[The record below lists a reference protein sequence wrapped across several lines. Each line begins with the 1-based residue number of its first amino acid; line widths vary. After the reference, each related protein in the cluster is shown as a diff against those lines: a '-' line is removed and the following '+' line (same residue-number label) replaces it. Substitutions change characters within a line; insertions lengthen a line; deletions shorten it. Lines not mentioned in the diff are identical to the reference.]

1 MHIPNTLRA
10 GDAHDRFRALH
21 EEHAADEVAMGG
33 VFSSGDHSV
42 ARDASSAY
50 SVTDAH
56 TPLED
61 RDDVF
66 DDRVA
71 GSCSVLGYFNC
82 VDRFP
87 LSQ

>member
-1 MHIPNTLRA
+1 
-10 GDAHDRFRALH
+10 
-21 EEHAADEVAMGG
+21 MGG
-33 VFSSGDHSV
+33 VFCSGDHSV

-71 GSCSVLGYFNC
+71 GSCSVLGYVFTF
-82 VDRFP
+82 FP
-87 LSQ
+87 SRNECQCDFFLFFSFLFSQFLSA